1 MDFLATY
8 KLLQKKFNQEE
19 SIISIPEL
27 KLEIR
32 NYEFESFNKTLLPGS
47 ADYHCYEHNIKFESS
62 PLPISNSG
70 SKELDDLLNQKDTD
84 IIENIHFKYS
94 IFLPKPKLKEKEK
107 RRIPKDSILLLHGL
121 NEKDWSKY
129 LPWAAALVKQTGKA
143 VILFPIA
150 FHMNRAPASWS
161 DPKLMNRVGKIR
173 KKLQPY
179 LGNASF
185 VNTAISA
192 RLQIMPERF
201 LWSGLQTFFDI
212 VQLIRSIKEGTHPIL
227 PRNTKLD
234 IFSYS
239 IGTFLAEILI
249 MTDPYSYLSK
259 SKLFSFCGG
268 PTLNR
273 MSASSKYI
281 LDSEANIA
289 VYSYFIEQLD
299 LQLKKHKRL
308 SHYFSNLHPVGTYF
322 RSMLDYHG
330 LKDLRENRLR
340 EIAPRVTAICLRQD
354 EVIPPAEVKAVFKGE
369 SRKIPV
375 KVKSWDFP
383 FQYDHVTPFPL
394 KKEIRKDVDKQF
406 QRIFRAAGKF
416 YK

>member
-1 MDFLATY
+1 MDFLDSY
-8 KLLQKKFNQEE
+8 KLLQQKFNQTE

-32 NYEFESFNKTLLPGS
+32 NFDFESFNKTLLPGAS
-47 ADYHCYEHNIKFESS
+47 DYRCYEHNLEFEPS
-62 PLPISNSG
+62 PQPVSNSG
-70 SKELDDLLNQKDTD
+70 SKELDDILNKKDSD
-84 IIENIHFKYS
+84 IEENIHFRYS
-94 IFLPKPKLKEKEK
+94 IFLPKPNIKEKK
-107 RRIPKDSILLLHGL
+107 KIKPPKESILLLHGL
-121 NEKDWSKY
+121 NEKDWCKY

-150 FHMNRAPASWS
+150 FHMNRAPSTWG
-161 DPKLMNRVGKIR
+161 DPKLMSKVGKAR

-179 LGNASF
+179 LSNTSF
-185 VNTAISA
+185 ANTAISA
-192 RLQIMPERF
+192 RLQLMPERF
-201 LWSGLQTFFDI
+201 LWSGLQTFFDL
-212 VQLIRSIKEGTHPIL
+212 VQLIRSIKEGTHPLL
-227 PRNTKLD
+227 PRSTKLD

-249 MTDPYSYLSK
+249 MTNPYNYLSK
-259 SKLFSFCGG
+259 SRLFSFCGG

-299 LQLKKHKRL
+299 LQLKQNKRL
-308 SHYFSNLHPVGTYF
+308 THYFSDLHPVGTYF
-322 RSMLDYHG
+322 RSMLDYHR
-330 LKDLRENRLR
+330 LKDIREKRLR
-340 EIAPRVTAICLRQD
+340 DISSRLMAISLKQD
-354 EVIPPAEVKAVFKGE
+354 KVIPPAEVKAFFKGE
-369 SRKIPV
+369 NRNIPI

-383 FQYDHVTPFPL
+383 FKYDHITPFPL
-394 KKEIRKDVDKQF
+394 KEENRKIIDKQF
-406 QRIFRAAGKF
+406 QRVFRTAGKF